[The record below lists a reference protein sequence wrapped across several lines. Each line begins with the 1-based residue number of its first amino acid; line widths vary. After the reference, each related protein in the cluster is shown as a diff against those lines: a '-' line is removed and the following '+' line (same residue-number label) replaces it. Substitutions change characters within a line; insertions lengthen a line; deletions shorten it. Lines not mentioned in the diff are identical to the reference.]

1 MWPRRVE
8 LEELGQLG
16 ELETRIAVVRIA
28 RKFSVFW
35 GWRWRR
41 GRSNGIWDV
50 GILRVVGRQ
59 RWRPRCRGCIGEPR
73 SDWAGENVFII
84 TKYKLKLETILWG
97 GEKIKRSVADIIA
110 SKQSGNPVK
119 IGKLTLL
126 VKQGVLE

>member
-97 GEKIKRSVADIIA
+97 GEK
-110 SKQSGNPVK
+110 
-119 IGKLTLL
+119 KLKEVLQILL
-126 VKQGVLE
+126 QANSLVIQLK